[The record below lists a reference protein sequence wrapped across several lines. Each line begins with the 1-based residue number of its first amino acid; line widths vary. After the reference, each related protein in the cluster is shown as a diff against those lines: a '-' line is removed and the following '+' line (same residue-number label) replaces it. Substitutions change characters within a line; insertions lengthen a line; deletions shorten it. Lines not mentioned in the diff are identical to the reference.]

1 MLLPAVAAAA
11 AAVLAAAVAA
21 AGRGRSGDGGGH
33 DHLGGV
39 GLVVGPVQ
47 EERHRELGRVDL
59 VLLVLE
65 DLRKQHHAMKSKG
78 TK

>member
-11 AAVLAAAVAA
+11 AAVLAAAVA
-21 AGRGRSGDGGGH
+21 GRGRGDGGGH

-65 DLRKQHHAMKSKG
+65 DLRKQSC
-78 TK
+78 

>member
-21 AGRGRSGDGGGH
+21 AGRGRGDGGGH

-65 DLRKQHHAMKSKG
+65 DLGKQ
-78 TK
+78 

>member
-21 AGRGRSGDGGGH
+21 AAGRGRCGDGGGH

-65 DLRKQHHAMKSKG
+65 DLGKQ
-78 TK
+78 